1 MSQQIIPIEVIKQD
15 TGKCVGSME
24 EGQYGWTRIMA
35 DKDGVA
41 FALLHEPVKEHQ
53 SETTPHFIQLEHSGG
68 VKVRLMNQLVERA
81 DYKIGKSK
89 FVRLATTL
97 EV

>member
-53 SETTPHFIQLEHSGG
+53 SETTPHFAEFGELSTMR
-68 VKVRLMNQLVERA
+68 VLLMNQLVERA